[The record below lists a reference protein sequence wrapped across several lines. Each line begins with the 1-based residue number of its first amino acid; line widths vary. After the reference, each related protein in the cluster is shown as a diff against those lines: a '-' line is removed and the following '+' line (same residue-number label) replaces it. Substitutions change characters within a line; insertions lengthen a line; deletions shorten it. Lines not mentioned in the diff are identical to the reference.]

1 MTATDRAPVRLLS
14 IALLITVASQLFY
27 ITVVPAAGPETVLR
41 PAIWFGELFAF
52 LSIALAAFTLAIRRP
67 DQAVLWVTLA
77 IAGILNVLQVAVGLT
92 MFGPASEGEPQLI
105 ATVLAGA
112 FFLSFLAKFLL
123 AGTGIA
129 FGLIAKG
136 LGGLTIIAGPAAAA
150 LNLLAMI
157 ESKAWMAAAGASGT
171 AATGLLAILLL
182 VADNLLGATVA
193 SSRQAPDFAKI
204 LVIRA

>member
-1 MTATDRAPVRLLS
+1 M
-14 IALLITVASQLFY
+14 
-27 ITVVPAAGPETVLR
+27 
-41 PAIWFGELFAF
+41 
-52 LSIALAAFTLAIRRP
+52 
-67 DQAVLWVTLA
+67 LWVTLA
-77 IAGILNVLQVAVGLT
+77 IAGILNVLQVAVGLS

-112 FFLSFLAKFLL
+112 FFLYFLAKLLL

-129 FGLIAKG
+129 FGLIALRDNTALTKA
-136 LGGLTIIAGPAAAA
+136 LGGLTMIAGPAAAA

-157 ESKAWMAAAGASGT
+157 DSKAWMFAAGASGT

-193 SSRQAPDFAKI
+193 GSRQAPDFAKI

>member
-1 MTATDRAPVRLLS
+1 MTDTDRAPVRLLS
-14 IALLITVASQLFY
+14 IALLVTVANQLFY
-27 ITVVPAAGPETVLR
+27 ITVVRGAGPETVLR
-41 PAIWFGELFAF
+41 PAIWFAELFAF

-77 IAGILNVLQVAVGLT
+77 IAGILNVLQVAVGLS

-112 FFLSFLAKFLL
+112 FFLYFLAKLLL

-129 FGLIAKG
+129 FGLIALRDSTALTKA
-136 LGGLTIIAGPAAAA
+136 LGGLTMIAGPAAAA

-157 ESKAWMAAAGASGT
+157 DSKG
-171 AATGLLAILLL
+171 
-182 VADNLLGATVA
+182 
-193 SSRQAPDFAKI
+193 
-204 LVIRA
+204 

>member
-77 IAGILNVLQVAVGLT
+77 IAGILNVLQVAVGY
-92 MFGPASEGEPQLI
+92 SKVRI
-105 ATVLAGA
+105 WCRKIVAGCW
-112 FFLSFLAKFLL
+112 
-123 AGTGIA
+123 
-129 FGLIAKG
+129 GLIAGCCSIWECFSTRCRICPGCCKVLQG
-136 LGGLTIIAGPAAAA
+136 CCGVQGDCCGVLQGRCGRCKVVAGC
-150 LNLLAMI
+150 
-157 ESKAWMAAAGASGT
+157 
-171 AATGLLAILLL
+171 
-182 VADNLLGATVA
+182 
-193 SSRQAPDFAKI
+193 
-204 LVIRA
+204 

>member
-1 MTATDRAPVRLLS
+1 
-14 IALLITVASQLFY
+14 
-27 ITVVPAAGPETVLR
+27 
-41 PAIWFGELFAF
+41 
-52 LSIALAAFTLAIRRP
+52 
-67 DQAVLWVTLA
+67 
-77 IAGILNVLQVAVGLT
+77 

-112 FFLSFLAKFLL
+112 FFLYFLAKLLL

-129 FGLIAKG
+129 FGLIALRDNTALTKA
-136 LGGLTIIAGPAAAA
+136 LGGLTMIAGPAAAA

-157 ESKAWMAAAGASGT
+157 DSKAWMFAAGASGT

-182 VADNLLGATVA
+182 AADNLLDATVA
-193 SSRQAPDFAKI
+193 GSRQAPDFAKI